1 MKADCKRL
9 PAIAGFILA
18 VGWLALTPAHAAV
31 VYTQTIVEPLAT
43 VSTLDS
49 LTNCRDSQGCLGR
62 TGLVF
67 DSAGNPLAVGN
78 LTDTILYTFTLT
90 PTDITAVNANPG
102 GTGTLSMTAARD
114 LGLRAGTA
122 TNTDFLVTSLDGTPI
137 GNLFGTTVSTC
148 PAGEN
153 SPINFACGP
162 NFHNDVTALSSLD
175 VSGALFQAAAAD
187 GTINV
192 LVNPTDDVGRLKV
205 FSLTLQYAAN
215 AVPEGSSIWLL
226 GIGLAG
232 LVVVRRRNAPL
243 AV

>member
-1 MKADCKRL
+1 MNVDCKRL
-9 PAIAGFILA
+9 LA
-18 VGWLALTPAHAAV
+18 VAGSALAVAWLSLAPAQAAV
-31 VYTQTIVEPLAT
+31 VYTQTIVNPLAT

-49 LTNCRDSQGCLGR
+49 LTNCRDSEGCLGR

-67 DSAGNPLAVGN
+67 DSAGNPLAAGN
-78 LTDTILYTFTLT
+78 LTDTNLYTFTLT
-90 PTDITAVNANPG
+90 PADITAVNANPG
-102 GTGTLSMTAARD
+102 GTATVSMTAARD

-122 TNTDFLVTSLDGTPI
+122 TNTDFLVTSLDGTLI
-137 GNLFGTTVSTC
+137 GDLFGTTVSTC

-162 NFHNDVTALSSLD
+162 NFHNDVTAISSLD
-175 VSGALFQAAAAD
+175 VSGPLFQTAAAD
-187 GTINV
+187 GLVNL

-226 GIGLAG
+226 GIGMAG
-232 LVVVRRRNAPL
+232 LAVVRRRKEPRAG
-243 AV
+243 